1 VKRSVLGVVL
11 LLGVATTAVVVPF
24 VRSGAR
30 GVRVPTE
37 RGASTSF
44 DPRQSAALFVGVR
57 DFDAAAE
64 VPYAVDDAI
73 DLAHAFV
80 IARRSALVPPRR
92 VVVILSSRSPVKPES
107 KTRLKALREAGADVR
122 FQADVEHVRAA
133 LREQAAH
140 VGRDG
145 VFIVALAAH
154 GLLHEGNGYIL
165 GASSAARDLSTML
178 PTTELLETIASSNA
192 QRSLVFIDAC
202 RERMTTG
209 TRSVLASAMTAAP
222 LMQRIAHTRGQA
234 VFYAAAP
241 GQWAYDDPE
250 GRNGVFTEA
259 VIAGIDCGAAKV
271 RGVVTPETLA
281 GYVERYVQ
289 AWIRKNRD
297 PEIGSATQWVM
308 DGDVRNMPLSTC
320 DPVGPRHGPDRA
332 SWEGPIVCAFSDK
345 NELLWQRDAGRT
357 ITHAE
362 AVDLDADGWCEV
374 VFATRDGV
382 TALDDE
388 GKQLWSTHEPMTLT
402 TCLIDEFVY
411 QQHTKHVVAL
421 WNGEHA
427 SRLAAYRP
435 DGKLLGAF
443 DHDRHIDRVV
453 FARPTTRHGPKLVV
467 TAGRAL
473 MLFDSKHLAAGRP
486 VWSGHVMTRSPI
498 ESLQIVD
505 GNGDGRSDIAVTT
518 ESGAKVFV
526 DFNGHQI
533 RSTSSARFER
543 LPTRGARSRR

>member
-1 VKRSVLGVVL
+1 MKRWVLGVVL
-11 LLGVATTAVVVPF
+11 LLGVATTTVVVPF
-24 VRSGAR
+24 ALRGAR
-30 GVRVPTE
+30 GVRIPIE

-64 VPYAVDDAI
+64 VPYAIDDAV

-80 IARRSALVPPRR
+80 IAHRSALVPPRR
-92 VVVILSSRSPVKPES
+92 VVLILSKGLPVKPES
-107 KTRLKALREAGADVR
+107 RARLCALREAGVDVR
-122 FQADVEHVRAA
+122 FQADVDHVRTA
-133 LREQAAH
+133 LREQAARA
-140 VGRDG
+140 GRDG
-145 VFIVALAAH
+145 VLIVSIAAH
-154 GLLHEGNGYIL
+154 GFLHEGNGYIL
-165 GASSAARDLSTML
+165 GASSAVRNLSTML
-178 PTTELLETIASSNA
+178 PTTELLETMASSNA

-202 RERMTTG
+202 RERMTMG

-241 GQWAYDDPE
+241 GQWAYDDQE

-281 GYVERYVQ
+281 GFVERYVQ

-297 PEIGSATQWVM
+297 PDVGSATQWTM

-320 DPVGPRHGPDRA
+320 DGVFAGGPDRA
-332 SWEGPIVCAFSDK
+332 SCEGPIVCAFSK
-345 NELLWQRDAGRT
+345 ENELLWQRDAGRT

-362 AVDLDADGWCEV
+362 AVDLDADGWREV
-374 VFATRDGV
+374 VYATRDGI
-382 TALDDE
+382 TALDDR
-388 GKQLWSTHEPMTLT
+388 GGQLWSAHEPMTLA
-402 TCLIDEFVY
+402 TCLVDEFVY

-467 TAGRAL
+467 TAGKTL
-473 MLFDSKHLAAGRP
+473 MLFDSKRLAAGRP
-486 VWSGHVMTRSPI
+486 VWSGHVVTRSPI

-518 ESGAKVFV
+518 ESGAKVFI

-543 LPTRGARSRR
+543 LPTPGARTRR

>member
-1 VKRSVLGVVL
+1 MRWKRLFLACL
-11 LLGVATTAVVVPF
+11 LFGVATATVVPF
-24 VRSGAR
+24 ASRGTR
-30 GVRVPTE
+30 GVRMPAE
-37 RGASTSF
+37 RGASTHF

-64 VPYAVDDAI
+64 VPFAVDDAV

-80 IARRSALVPPRR
+80 LARRSSLVPPRR
-92 VVVILSSRSPVKPES
+92 VVLILSSRSPVKPES
-107 KTRLKALREAGADVR
+107 RAHLRALRDAGADVR

-133 LREQAAH
+133 LREQTALA
-140 VGRDG
+140 GRDG
-145 VFIVALAAH
+145 VLIVALAAH
-154 GLLHEGNGYIL
+154 GFLHDGNGYIL
-165 GASSAARDLSTML
+165 GASSAIRDLTTML
-178 PTTELLETIASSNA
+178 PTTELFETIASSNA
-192 QRSLVFIDAC
+192 QRSLVFVDAC
-202 RERMTTG
+202 RERVTTG
-209 TRSVLASAMTAAP
+209 TRSVLASAMSAAP

-241 GQWAYDDPE
+241 GGWAYDDPE

-259 VIAGIDCGAAKV
+259 VIAGISCEAAKP
-271 RGVVTPETLA
+271 RGVVTAETLA
-281 GYVERYVQ
+281 GFVERYVQ
-289 AWIRKNRD
+289 SWIRKNRD
-297 PEIGSATQWVM
+297 PDVGSATQVSM
-308 DGDVRNMPLSTC
+308 DGDVRNMPLAKC
-320 DPVGPRHGPDRA
+320 DGGDFGGPDRA
-332 SWEGPIVCAFSDK
+332 SWEGPIVCAFSEK
-345 NELLWQRDAGRT
+345 NKLLWQRDAGRA

-362 AVDLDADGWCEV
+362 AVDLDADGWREV
-374 VFATRDGV
+374 VFATRDGI

-388 GKQLWSTHEPMTLT
+388 GKQLWSAHEPMTLT

-411 QQHTKHVVAL
+411 QQRTKHVVAL
-421 WNGEHA
+421 WNGAHA

-467 TAGRAL
+467 TSGNTL
-473 MLFDSKHLAAGRP
+473 MLFDSRRLAAGKP
-486 VWSGHVMTRSPI
+486 VWCGHVVSRSPI

-526 DFNGHQI
+526 DFDGHAV
-533 RSTSSARFER
+533 RSTPSMRFER
-543 LPTRGARSRR
+543 LPTRGGRWRR